1 MAKLALTIVSQEKQ
15 LVSTQVDSITVSTSE
30 GEITVLPGHIPL
42 FTQLQTGELL
52 YRIAKEEN
60 SFVISKGFM
69 DIGPNNQ
76 VVVMADA
83 AVEARNIS
91 VQKAQEAMDAATKTM
106 QTSTDRRE
114 LLLAEA
120 SLKQA
125 MWEIK
130 VAQKT
135 HRVRI

>member
-1 MAKLALTIVSQEKQ
+1 MAKLNLTIVSQEKA
-15 LVSTQVDSITVSTSE
+15 LISTQADSVTVPTSE

-42 FTQLQTGELL
+42 FTQLETGELI
-52 YRIAKEEN
+52 YRSGKEEN
-60 SFVISKGFM
+60 SFVVTKGFM
-69 DIGPNNQ
+69 DIGPDNTI
-76 VVVMADA
+76 VVMADT

-91 VQKAQEAMDAATKTM
+91 MQKAEAAMAAAEKTM

-135 HRVRI
+135 HRTRI

>member
-1 MAKLALTIVSQEKQ
+1 MAKLNLTIVSQERA
-15 LVSTQVDSITVSTSE
+15 LISTQADSVTVPTSE

-42 FTQLQTGELL
+42 FTQLETGELI
-52 YRIAKEEN
+52 YRSGKEEN
-60 SFVISKGFM
+60 SFVVTKGFM
-69 DIGPNNQ
+69 DIGPDNTI
-76 VVVMADA
+76 VVMADT

-91 VQKAQEAMDAATKTM
+91 MQKAEAAMAAAEKTM

-135 HRVRI
+135 HRTRI

>member
-1 MAKLALTIVSQEKQ
+1 MPKLTLTIVSQERQ
-15 LVSTQVDSITVSTSE
+15 LVSTQADSLTVPTAE
-30 GEITVLPGHIPL
+30 GEVTILPGHIPL
-42 FTQLQTGELL
+42 FSQLQTGELV
-52 YRIAKEEN
+52 YRLGKDEV
-60 SFVISKGFM
+60 SFVVSQGFM
-69 DIGPNNQ
+69 DVGPHDN
-76 VVVMADA
+76 VVIMADN

-91 VQKAQEAMDAATKTM
+91 LQKAQEAMTAAHKTM
-106 QTSTDRRE
+106 ETSTDRRE

-135 HRVRI
+135 NRSRI

>member
-1 MAKLALTIVSQEKQ
+1 MAKINLTIVSQEKE
-15 LVSTQVDSITVSTSE
+15 LVSTQADSLTVPTTE

-42 FTQLQTGELL
+42 FTQLQTGELI
-52 YRIAKEEN
+52 YRSGKEES
-60 SFVISKGFM
+60 SFVVTKGFM
-69 DIGPNNQ
+69 DIGPNNTI
-76 VVVMADA
+76 VVMADM
-83 AVEARNIS
+83 AVDARNIS
-91 VQKAQEAMDAATKTM
+91 LQKAEAAMEAAQKTM
-106 QTSTDRRE
+106 QTTSDRRE

-135 HRVRI
+135 HRTRI

>member
-1 MAKLALTIVSQEKQ
+1 MAKLNLTIVSQEKQ
-15 LVSTQVDSITVSTSE
+15 LVSTQVDSLTVYTSE

-42 FTQLQTGELL
+42 FTQLETGELI
-52 YRIAKEEN
+52 YRVAKEE
-60 SFVISKGFM
+60 SLFVVTKGFM
-69 DIGPNNQ
+69 DIGPNNT
-76 VVVMADA
+76 VVVMADM
-83 AVEARNIS
+83 AVDARNIS
-91 VQKAQEAMDAATKTM
+91 VQKAEAAMEAAHKTM
-106 QTSTDRRE
+106 QSSTDRRE

-135 HRVRI
+135 HRTRI